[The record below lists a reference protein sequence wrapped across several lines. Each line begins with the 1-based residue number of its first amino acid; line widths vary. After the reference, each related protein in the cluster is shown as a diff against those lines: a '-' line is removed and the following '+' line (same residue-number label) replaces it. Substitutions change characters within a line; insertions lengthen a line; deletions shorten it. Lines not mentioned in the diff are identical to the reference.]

1 MKKIMMLILLT
12 GSLMAQ
18 QKLFTLE
25 ESVRIGLENSKD
37 LKIAGAKTNSAD
49 YKLSEVNSMFLPQF
63 NILGNYTRLSD
74 NIPAFEVTLP
84 FSPSPVRI
92 ADPIY
97 DNYTFKIGFSQP
109 LFTGFKLLSSR
120 NAAKY
125 NLKAEE
131 YDYSK
136 EKNETAFGIQTAFW
150 NYYKTAE
157 IKKVVEQTLIQIENH
172 LNDTRNFYSQ
182 GLVSNNDVLKLE
194 VQYSNTKLLL
204 IDAEN
209 NLNISKMAFNKALGF
224 DLGSQTNVVVN
235 PNELQT
241 IEFNEQDLLNE
252 ALINRNELKSLS
264 FRVEGSKEN
273 IKAAWSELYPS
284 VYLTGNYYYSNPNP
298 RYQPAVN
305 EFNNNWDVGVTL
317 SWNFWDWGKTS
328 SKVSQA
334 EQTKIQL
341 ETNYDML
348 KENIQMEV
356 QKNYFDLLKNEE
368 KISVNKI
375 ALEQA
380 KENYR
385 ITAEKFDLQ
394 IASSTDLIDAES
406 LKLQAETNL
415 KTAEVDYQIA
425 KANLLKSLGRN
436 IF

>member
-1 MKKIMMLILLT
+1 MMLILLT
-12 GSLMAQ
+12 GSLLAQ
-18 QKLFTLE
+18 QKLLTLE
-25 ESVRIGLENSKD
+25 ESIRIGLENSKD
-37 LKIAGAKTNSAD
+37 LKIAEAKTNSAD
-49 YKLSEVNSMFLPQF
+49 YKLSEVNSLFLPQF

-120 NAAKY
+120 NAAEY

-150 NYYKTAE
+150 NYYKTTE
-157 IKKVVEQTLIQIENH
+157 IKKVVEQALIQIENH

-194 VQYSNTKLLL
+194 VQYSNTKLIL

-224 DLGSQTNVVVN
+224 ELDLQTNIVVN
-235 PNELQT
+235 PDELRL
-241 IEFNEQDLLNE
+241 IEFDVKDFLNE
-252 ALINRNELKSLS
+252 ALSNRNELKSLS

-341 ETNYDML
+341 EINYDQL
-348 KENIQMEV
+348 RENIQMEV

-385 ITAEKFDLQ
+385 ITAEKYDLQ
-394 IASSTDLIDAES
+394 IVSSTDLIDSES

-415 KTAEVDYQIA
+415 KTAEADYQIA
-425 KANLLKSLGRN
+425 KTNLLKSLGRN